1 MPPERMYEVLGQL
14 KTMCVQNRE
23 NAREL
28 FASHPH
34 LALAVMRMQVA
45 LFVREPR
52 TLPANLEKYARTL
65 NQYKNPACLRI
76 DDRILRKPQRHRGLC
91 WGSRKRKKKKPRD
104 ATHVTLFC
112 QQRTSRCFAENKYF

>member
-45 LFVREPR
+45 LFVR
-52 TLPANLEKYARTL
+52 NHAR
-65 NQYKNPACLRI
+65 
-76 DDRILRKPQRHRGLC
+76 
-91 WGSRKRKKKKPRD
+91 
-104 ATHVTLFC
+104 
-112 QQRTSRCFAENKYF
+112 

>member
-1 MPPERMYEVLGQL
+1 MYEVLGQL

-45 LFVREPR
+45 LFVRGPPTTSMDMQCVVGAGGFAGCGR
-52 TLPANLEKYARTL
+52 VGART
-65 NQYKNPACLRI
+65 CM
-76 DDRILRKPQRHRGLC
+76 
-91 WGSRKRKKKKPRD
+91 RKKNSARPR
-104 ATHVTLFC
+104 AGAAEYAKL
-112 QQRTSRCFAENKYF
+112 QKRRTNDPQLSFTGGV